1 MPKKLPMI
9 QRVAN
14 YYETTP
20 EEYRLEFISSK
31 WFIDQEEIPSVK
43 QYVIRRNANEIS
55 QYYDIANSKFACDS
69 VNEIEDWIENY
80 KEYYLTFNE
89 SQRWWYEPKYA
100 KAGRRLAITESNLS
114 DLPFALNKK
123 QLTIIG
129 VMLYKPKEK
138 VMFITTGISNSGK
151 STFGNIVQQLFEN
164 DVASCSLD
172 DLSNEFNVAEA
183 IHHRLIYSDEL
194 SSSDLNSAVIKQL
207 CAKEKINCNPKNQ
220 RPYTVQSQ
228 SALLFNCNKPPRID
242 LEDTG
247 LLTRIIYYCCDT
259 AITNPNPLLKD
270 KEFTEEE
277 LTNIAAH
284 AYLTLRENWRDDFEK
299 ETFKTLI
306 SNNSVY
312 IYLQSMKAKK
322 IKPVYYDMT
331 YTYNETYKGYCSEK
345 GLKPFSE
352 PNYDKIKEYIEETES
367 HILVKELW

>member
-1 MPKKLPMI
+1 MGKLSLI
-9 QRVAN
+9 ERVAN
-14 YYETTP
+14 YYNDVDPKE
-20 EEYRLEFISSK
+20 RLEYISSK
-31 WFIDQEEIPSVK
+31 WFINEEEIKSPRSYIIQLNSIEK
-43 QYVIRRNANEIS
+43 AGYR
-55 QYYDIANSKFACDS
+55 DIAKSKFDCNS
-69 VNEIEDWIENY
+69 VNEIDDWLENY

-89 SQRWWYEPKYA
+89 NQRWWYEPKYA
-100 KAGRRLAITESNLS
+100 RAGRRLAITESNLP
-114 DLPFALNKK
+114 DLPFSLTNK

-194 SSSDLNSAVIKQL
+194 SSSDLNNAVIKQL
-207 CAKEKINCNPKNQ
+207 CAKEKINCNPKNV

-247 LLTRIIYYCCDT
+247 LLTRIIYYCCDQP
-259 AITNPNPLLKD
+259 IKNPNPLLKD
-270 KEFTEEE
+270 KEFSEEE
-277 LTNIAAH
+277 LTIIAAH
-284 AYLTLRENWRDDFEK
+284 AYLTLRQDWRDDFER

-306 SNNSVY
+306 QNNSVY
-312 IYLQSMKAKK
+312 IYLEDVRKK
-322 IKPVYYDMT
+322 GIDPAYYRISGYAD
-331 YTYNETYKGYCSEK
+331 EHYKGFCSEK

-352 PNYDKIKEYIEETES
+352 LNYQKIKDYIEERES
-367 HILVKELW
+367 YFLTQDLF